1 MEIIWVLLLTVCS
14 NTGCIIQEVP
24 EVKDEQECQL
34 IEELIMTHYPS
45 DGDWVSIT
53 WECKTKN
60 GLEV

>member
-24 EVKDEQECQL
+24 EVKDEQEC
-34 IEELIMTHYPS
+34 HYQRINDTLPS

-53 WECKTKN
+53 WECKTQKWFRS
-60 GLEV
+60 LT

>member
-1 MEIIWVLLLTVCS
+1 MEIVWVLLLTVCS
-14 NTGCIIQEVP
+14 HTGCISQEVLQ
-24 EVKDEQECQL
+24 EKNEKDC
-34 IEELIMTHYPS
+34 HYQRLVHDTLPS

>member
-1 MEIIWVLLLTVCS
+1 MEIIWDLLLTVCS
-14 NTGCIIQEVP
+14 NTGCISQEVL
-24 EVKDEQECQL
+24 EVKDEQEC
-34 IEELIMTHYPS
+34 HYQRISHDTLPS